1 MHSLTIWFGPAA
13 TSIVLLYKEE
23 EKACVVYNAFTEHQV
38 LHAEKGS
45 LIGSDD
51 FGQNFSIAI
60 DGISGMLLEDMAL
73 SQEAAIERG
82 LHQARSQAKAQKLAM
97 TDPIISA
104 SLRQQQM
111 GPAVLAPGMMPN
123 GRGMM

>member
-1 MHSLTIWFGPAA
+1 MHSLTIWFGPASA
-13 TSIVLLYKEE
+13 NVVLLYKEE
-23 EKACVVYNAFTEHQV
+23 ERAKACFA
-38 LHAEKGS
+38 L
-45 LIGSDD
+45 LIQANGALATTDD
-51 FGQNFSIAI
+51 FGQQIFFL
-60 DGISGMLLEDMAL
+60 GTEVRGLLLEDMAL

-111 GPAVLAPGMMPN
+111 GPAVLGPGMMLN
-123 GRGMM
+123 GRGMV